1 MLHDTTTDDAHAS
14 VRALAPARRHL
25 TDQLERS
32 ERQIVELELDLSH
45 PDTIQE
51 DRDSARRM
59 LDSIRTDVSQIR
71 RALARIESG
80 DYGRCATC
88 GSRIPDE
95 RLQVLPFVAHCA
107 SCA

>member
-1 MLHDTTTDDAHAS
+1 MSHDTTYDEAHAS
-14 VRALAPARRHL
+14 VRDLSPTKRRL
-25 TDQLERS
+25 TEQLERS

-51 DRDSARRM
+51 DRDSARRV

-80 DYGRCATC
+80 DYGRCASC
-88 GSRIPDE
+88 GSLIADE